1 MEIQEFCKTLKPY
14 QAVLGFDFGVKRL
27 GVAVSDLTR
36 MVATPHLI
44 IERTNLK
51 KDIEQIKKIVEEKQ
65 IGGFVYGL
73 PKQMDGSEGQTAEM
87 VRVFA
92 LKIAEQIDLPY
103 VFWDERL
110 SSKAVENVLIGEADM
125 SRKKRKKV
133 LDSSAAAYILQGALD
148 MMSHIKI

>member
-1 MEIQEFCKTLKPY
+1 M
-14 QAVLGFDFGVKRL
+14 GFDFGVKRL

-36 MVATPHLI
+36 LVATPHLI

-87 VRVFA
+87 VRAFA

>member
-36 MVATPHLI
+36 LVATPHLI

-87 VRVFA
+87 VRAFA

>member
-1 MEIQEFCKTLKPY
+1 M
-14 QAVLGFDFGVKRL
+14 GFDFGVKRL
-27 GVAVSDLTR
+27 GVAVSDLMR
-36 MVATPHLI
+36 MVATPHSI
-44 IERTNLK
+44 IERISFK

-87 VRVFA
+87 VRAFA
-92 LKIAEQIDLPY
+92 LKIAEQINLPY
-103 VFWDERL
+103 IFWDERL

-148 MMSHIKI
+148 MMSRIKA

>member
-1 MEIQEFCKTLKPY
+1 M
-14 QAVLGFDFGVKRL
+14 GFDFGVKRL
-27 GVAVSDLTR
+27 GVAVSDLMR
-36 MVATPHLI
+36 LVATPHCV

-51 KDIEQIKKIVEEKQ
+51 KDIEQISKIVEEKQ

-87 VRVFA
+87 VRAFA
-92 LKIAEQIDLPY
+92 LKVAGQIDLPY

-110 SSKAVENVLIGEADM
+110 SSKAVENILIGEADM

-148 MMSHIKI
+148 MMNHIKL